1 MGVPGAGS
9 PCSPLFSTLFLLVRI
24 TTTIDLS
31 YNHSNLHEICNV
43 YVFMFSD
50 ICSENF
56 FMYSQDKL
64 PSLVQ
69 LSPSVF
75 HYSSPHEMHFYF
87 YQSITIYSYQLGIH
101 SPTRCN
107 HGVKEC
113 IFSEGYL
120 AIHITFIACGCL
132 CISVCVLVTNSP
144 EPLLVGRHLNTVKIV
159 YIYLSPGWSHNNC
172 TVTVSNHKQAQYQA
186 GVVELMLE
194 DCHVKEVFILFYS
207 TLFHS
212 FIVFSCLYLFYFC
225 QLFTNH

>member
-1 MGVPGAGS
+1 MTWNWKEASSEHLLDISLPCLFLGETLGVPGAGS

-101 SPTRCN
+101 STSRCN

-113 IFSEGYL
+113 IFSKGYL
-120 AIHITFIACGCL
+120 AIHIRREIKKTYENFDICP
-132 CISVCVLVTNSP
+132 N
-144 EPLLVGRHLNTVKIV
+144 
-159 YIYLSPGWSHNNC
+159 
-172 TVTVSNHKQAQYQA
+172 
-186 GVVELMLE
+186 
-194 DCHVKEVFILFYS
+194 
-207 TLFHS
+207 
-212 FIVFSCLYLFYFC
+212 
-225 QLFTNH
+225 